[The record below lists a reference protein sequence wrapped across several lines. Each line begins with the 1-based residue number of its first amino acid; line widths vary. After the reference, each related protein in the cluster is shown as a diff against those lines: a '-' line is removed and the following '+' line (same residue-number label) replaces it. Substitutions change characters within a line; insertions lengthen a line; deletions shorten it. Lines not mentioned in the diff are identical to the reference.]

1 VQSADLAR
9 PLAPPD
15 HARQT
20 NLDPARALLLSEVP
34 LQIVRLGEEE
44 AGSESSEEMHF
55 VNRARGATF
64 QWLEVRGWY
73 ELRIGVASGRGY
85 RDLAVIRPSATNFE
99 VPA

>member
-1 VQSADLAR
+1 
-9 PLAPPD
+9 
-15 HARQT
+15 
-20 NLDPARALLLSEVP
+20 LLSEVP

-73 ELRIGVASGRGY
+73 ELRRSALQADV
-85 RDLAVIRPSATNFE
+85 VIAIWP
-99 VPA
+99 